1 MFNETNLSNPKW
13 IDMAKLSANASP
25 YSSSHRYI
33 KSLQAHSPQIV
44 KENYATCGGGLATL
58 DRIQYYP
65 DQGSSR
71 YRNNNDECRT
81 NNQCAS
87 GYCNMTISG
96 SPAQNIYNAWN
107 QPNYQIG
114 VCGDVDNGLPSD
126 IRPVLPPSLAVDID
140 ITINDIK
147 KIKENY
153 REGQDRNFDD
163 LFNDCIYQTY
173 WNAVPNSSPPLKL
186 APSCRQIVAKYK
198 NAMHPK
204 TPQQRPR

>member
-114 VCGDVDNGLPSD
+114 VCGDVDNKLPPD
-126 IRPVLPPSLAVDID
+126 LRPVLPPSELD
-140 ITINDIK
+140 ITINDIT
-147 KIKENY
+147 INDVKEVRESY
-153 REGQDRNFDD
+153 RGVRDANFNH
-163 LFNDCIYQTY
+163 LFNDCISQTY
-173 WNAVPNSSPPLKL
+173 WNAVPNSWPPLPL
-186 APSCRQIVAKYK
+186 APSCQKIVKKYN
-198 NAMHPK
+198 NAFK
-204 TPQQRPR
+204 R